1 MNSKESKQRK
11 QTKQSP
17 WAVQNAGGSRGCAGI
32 EVIDLGE
39 AEVIVYDDLSLPV
52 PHLEVRHRHRLAD
65 AHA

>member
-1 MNSKESKQRK
+1 MNSKDSKQSK
-11 QTKQSP
+11 QMKRSNRVCQPT
-17 WAVQNAGGSRGCAGI
+17 GCGRGCTGI